1 MSANKS
7 NTPYDRGFGLSQAVD
22 TGSGRKTNRTLVT
35 VAVFIATFMTAIEG
49 TIVSTAM
56 PTIIGDLHGLS
67 IMNWV
72 YSIYLLMTAVTTP
85 IYGKLS
91 DRFGRKPLLTIGL
104 LVFVIG
110 STLCALSQSMPQL
123 IGARFLQGLGAGAIQ
138 PLTYTVLADIYPL
151 DKRAGMIG
159 LNGSA
164 WGIASIIAPLLG
176 GFIVQQIS
184 WHWVFAINV
193 PIGLLVIIMIQLF
206 LSEHIQARETRVDY
220 MGIGLLSICLICL
233 MLCLQSLGSAGDARI
248 TLILAAATVIT
259 FALLLHVE
267 GHQEDPIL
275 PLRLFR
281 IRTFVI
287 QNICMLL
294 VAGFLMGFDTY
305 MPIWMQSVLG
315 MNPSLGG
322 FVVTP
327 SSILWLLGAYV
338 AGPLTMHHPP
348 HRATN
353 IGLAFILT
361 ACICYIAVPQAT
373 AYWVFLIISAV
384 VGFGFGLTIT
394 TSTITAQSVVP
405 AGDVGAST
413 SFNTLARSL
422 GQTLMVS
429 IFGIVM
435 NTVIA
440 REVPQHKGL
449 TEDMMNSMIN
459 PATAGSIPSRLLGPA
474 RTIVFDGLHWI
485 FLVGLVILLMAL
497 VANLCDIRSR
507 TLLAEYQNKA
517 TTAAPAIDEK
527 GAQ

>member
-1 MSANKS
+1 MSQ
-7 NTPYDRGFGLSQAVD
+7 TVD

-193 PIGLLVIIMIQLF
+193 PIGLLVIVMIQLF
-206 LSEHIQARETRVDY
+206 LSEHIQKRESRIDY
-220 MGIGLLSICLICL
+220 MGIGLLSVSLICL
-233 MLCLQSLGSAGDARI
+233 MLCLQSLGSAGNVRI
-248 TLILAAATVIT
+248 TLILAVATMVT

-267 GHQEDPIL
+267 GRQEDPIL

-327 SSILWLLGAYV
+327 SSILWLLGAYL

-361 ACICYIAVPQAT
+361 ACVCYIAVPQAT
-373 AYWVFLIISAV
+373 AYWAFLLISAV

-405 AGDVGAST
+405 SGDVGAST

-485 FLVGLVILLMAL
+485 FLVGLVILIMAL
-497 VANLCDIRSR
+497 VANLCDIRSH

-517 TTAAPAIDEK
+517 TTAAPAIAEK
-527 GAQ
+527 DKQ